1 MNILKTKTLSSRFL
15 ILSLFLA
22 IVVVSVV
29 GMAIRDSIN
38 ITSHAVE
45 LENTQINILNKAH
58 ELKLSVVQV
67 QQWLTDISATR
78 GLDGLNDGF
87 DEAENNAK
95 LFRKLVAD
103 LQALDPVHAKDY
115 KAMLPIFEKYYAAG
129 KTMAKAYVDEGPS
142 GGNKM
147 MSNFDEAAA
156 NMSEKV
162 DAFLANT
169 IEQTNASLI
178 QQQELASSSR
188 ITILVGSVI
197 ALIGVIFVYIIMSK
211 ALSILPV
218 IVSEF
223 SKIANGDLTSELKTD
238 RKDEIG
244 DLIHGVSNMQS
255 QLKAM
260 ISQISQTTHHL
271 ATFTGKMNSMATEAG
286 HNIERQQQETNQ
298 VTLAINEL
306 NTVSQDVSLNITE
319 SANATSEV
327 RSENIKCEKTVKD
340 AIDTMHILSK
350 RLDDATNTIN
360 EVAKNSDEISTVL
373 DVIQGIAEQTNLL
386 ALNAAIEAARAG
398 EQGRGFAVVADEV
411 RSLATRTQESTEQI
425 KEMIDRLQSGSKR
438 GVEVM
443 SQSREFAEVAVNRA
457 TEAGSSLSDISK
469 NIVLI
474 DDKNVQVASASEEQ
488 STVSENVNQKIL
500 QVNEMADIN
509 LKSVQEAIQTN
520 QEITNITKTL
530 DELVGKFKV

>member
-1 MNILKTKTLSSRFL
+1 
-15 ILSLFLA
+15 
-22 IVVVSVV
+22 
-29 GMAIRDSIN
+29 MAIRDSLN

-58 ELKLSVVQV
+58 ELKLTVVQV

-95 LFRKLVAD
+95 LFKKLIAD
-103 LQALDPVHAKDY
+103 LQTLDPVHAKDY
-115 KAMLPIFEKYYAAG
+115 KDMLPVFENYYSAG

-162 DAFLANT
+162 DAFLAKT
-169 IEQTNASLI
+169 IELTNLSLN

-188 ITILVGSVI
+188 ITILIGSVI
-197 ALIGVIFVYIIMSK
+197 ALIGVVFVYIIMSK

-218 IVSEF
+218 IVNEF
-223 SKIANGDLTSELKTD
+223 SKIANGDLTSELKTE
-238 RKDEIG
+238 RNDEIG
-244 DLIHGVSNMQS
+244 DLIHGLRNMQD
-255 QLKAM
+255 QLKIM
-260 ISQISQTTHHL
+260 ISHISQTTHQL
-271 ATFTGKMNSMATEAG
+271 TSLTGQMNTMATVAG
-286 HNIERQQQETNQ
+286 ENIERQQQETSQ

-306 NTVSQDVSLNITE
+306 NTVSQDVSRNITE
-319 SANATSEV
+319 STNATSKV
-327 RSENIKCEKTVKD
+327 RSENIKCEKTVND
-340 AIDTMHILSK
+340 AIETMHTLSK
-350 RLDDATNTIN
+350 RLDDATNTID
-360 EVAKNSDEISTVL
+360 EVAKNSNEISTVL

-469 NIVLI
+469 HIVLI

-500 QVNEMADIN
+500 HVNEMAEIN

-520 QEITNITKTL
+520 QEITNITQTL
-530 DELVGKFKV
+530 DELVGNFKV